1 MEVYSVVGPKD
12 TSEHYNTMMT
22 KIASIFEDDGYI
34 LRTRGRE
41 GFEEHAVKGV
51 DLKQNKVFIPGGE
64 WNNGPS
70 QEAYS
75 VAWDHSNK
83 WLDLSEENKK
93 RSAYIVQV
101 LLGAKLNNRSQF
113 LITYTQDEETIPE
126 VILAMRVAK
135 HYGIRVFDLAEY
147 SFQKLWNDIL
157 SLQKKVG

>member
-12 TSEHYNTMMT
+12 SPEHYNTMMS
-22 KIASIFEDDGYI
+22 KIASLFEDDGYI
-34 LRTRGRE
+34 LRTRGRD
-41 GFEEHAVKGV
+41 GFEEAAVNGT
-51 DLKQNKVFIPGGE
+51 DLIQNKVIIPGTV
-64 WNNGPS
+64 WKQGPS

-75 VAWDHSNK
+75 VAWDHSNR

-101 LLGAKLNNRSQF
+101 LLGAKLNNRSKF

-126 VILAMRVAK
+126 VILAMRVAR

-157 SLQKKVG
+157 TLQKVG